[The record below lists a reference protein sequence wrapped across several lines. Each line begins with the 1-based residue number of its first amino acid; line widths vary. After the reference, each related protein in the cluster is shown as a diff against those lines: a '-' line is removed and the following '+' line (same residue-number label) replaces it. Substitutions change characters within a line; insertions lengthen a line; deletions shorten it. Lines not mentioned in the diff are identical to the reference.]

1 MKINILGGGVAGIS
15 SAIALKKKGFDVTVY
30 ERHES
35 ETNIGAGIVL
45 WPNASFILDK
55 LGILKE

>member
-1 MKINILGGGVAGIS
+1 MNIAVLGGGVAGIS
-15 SAIALKKKGFDVTVY
+15 SAIALKQKGFNVTVY

-45 WPNASFILDK
+45 WPNASYILDK
-55 LGILKE
+55 L